1 MYSRVWYQ
9 GVLVIGG
16 TGLMGVPTV
25 TRLLDAGRHV
35 VVMSRGNTQGQGTSG
50 RRPKL
55 PAGAETLVC
64 DRADDEAFVSAL
76 CEPSCPRIVVDFTAM
91 EPSHVESVYRAH
103 ERMPFAHYVFVSTN
117 MVYPGGVENMD
128 VSATDGRIEESAVR
142 RGRSNQAPCN
152 YGGNKL
158 KCEALL
164 LRYAASATP
173 LRSSIVRPPAVVGAG
188 CDPRHEKLQRLVL
201 GLPPLDERKAR
212 PPAKRPGRRFR
223 VACADDVAQV
233 IAALVDRPA
242 SACRDDV
249 RHAEEIGP
257 EIGPPATGG
266 SQPTLTCEAFNVA
279 SGDAEG
285 YDLGEYVAA
294 LAAALDSSSGGA
306 PPPVPDALRNY
317 EKQGVL
323 DTSKAEAEL
332 GFVPTPLSAWMAET
346 VAWHAP
352 LLASLDVGE

>member
-1 MYSRVWYQ
+1 
-9 GVLVIGG
+9 
-16 TGLMGVPTV
+16 
-25 TRLLDAGRHV
+25 
-35 VVMSRGNTQGQGTSG
+35 
-50 RRPKL
+50 
-55 PAGAETLVC
+55 
-64 DRADDEAFVSAL
+64 
-76 CEPSCPRIVVDFTAM
+76 
-91 EPSHVESVYRAH
+91 
-103 ERMPFAHYVFVSTN
+103 
-117 MVYPGGVENMD
+117 MD
-128 VSATDGRIEESAVR
+128 VSATDGRIAESAVR
-142 RGRSNQAPCN
+142 RGRSDQAPCN

-201 GLPPLDERKAR
+201 GLSPLDEKKTR

-242 SACRDDV
+242 AACRDDV

-257 EIGPPATGG
+257 GIASPATGG
-266 SQPTLTCEAFNVA
+266 SQPTQTDRQTDSMIERHTLTCEAFNVA

-285 YDLGEYVAA
+285 YDLDAYVAA
-294 LAAALDSSSGGA
+294 LAAALDSSGSGGA
-306 PPPVPDALRNY
+306 PPAVPDALRNY

-352 LLASLDVGE
+352 LLASSKE